1 MVELLLKGSASMEK
15 SREVERSIIKR
26 FRKEIWS
33 KFVKAVK
40 DYELIAPNDKIAVC
54 ISGGKD
60 SFLLAKCMQ
69 ELKRHGQF
77 GFDLEFILMNPGY
90 KEEHLQQILENAEL
104 LDIPLH
110 TFSTDVF
117 DVANQLD
124 VKPCYLCARMRR
136 GHLYDFAQKLGCNKI
151 ALGHHFD
158 DVIETTLLNVLYAG
172 EFKTMMPKLPSDHF
186 QGMELIRPLYLVK
199 EQDIMSWRDY
209 NELTFLNCAC
219 KFVEDSQ
226 NESNSKRKEMK
237 ELIATFR
244 KTNPFIESNIFRCAE
259 NVNLD
264 SVRGYFSDDVKKDFH
279 AIYEDRLKHKK

>member
-1 MVELLLKGSASMEK
+1 MEK
-15 SREVERSIIKR
+15 SRQVERSIIKK

-40 DYELIAPNDKIAVC
+40 DYELIAPGDKIAVC

-90 KEEHLQQILENAEL
+90 RDTHLKQIEDNLAL
-104 LDIPLH
+104 LDIPIH
-110 TFSTDVF
+110 IFSTDVF
-117 DVANQLD
+117 EVANKLD

-136 GHLYDFAQKLGCNKI
+136 GHLYDYAQKLGCNKI

-186 QGMELIRPLYLVK
+186 SNMELIRPLYLVK
-199 EQDIMSWRDY
+199 EKDICAWRDY

-219 KFVEDSQ
+219 KFVEENQ
-226 NESNSKRKEMK
+226 EESVSKRKEMK
-237 ELIATFR
+237 ELIAKFR
-244 KTNPFIESNIFRCAE
+244 EINPFIESNIFRCAE

-264 SVRGYFSDDVKKDFH
+264 SVRGYFNDEMKKDFH
-279 AIYEDRLKHKK
+279 AIYEERIQKKSNK